1 MNIILA
7 SNSPRRKELLEK
19 EGITFT
25 VIPSN
30 CAEPENPGL
39 SPEKYAEFLSKLKAE
54 NVLSSN
60 DGVVIGADTI
70 VVMGDKILGKPT
82 DFEDATSMLE
92 LLSGKTHKVITGYT
106 VISKNKIVTDNEV
119 TFVTFNN
126 LSFEQ
131 ILNYLNEMKP
141 FDKAGAYGI
150 QDGFDLVEK
159 IEGDYDNVVG
169 LPTKKILNVLREFL

>member
-7 SNSPRRKELLEK
+7 SNSPRRKELLKK

-30 CAEPENPGL
+30 CAEPENTDL
-39 SPEKYAEFLSKLKAE
+39 APEKYAEYLSKLKAE
-54 NVLSSN
+54 NVFLSN
-60 DGVVIGADTI
+60 GGIVIGADTI

-82 DFEDATSMLE
+82 DFEDAVSMLE

-106 VISKNKIVTDNEV
+106 VISKNKTVTGSEV
-119 TFVTFNN
+119 TFVTFNE

-131 ILNYLNEMKP
+131 IFSYLNEMKP

-150 QDGFDLVEK
+150 QDGFNLVKE
-159 IEGDYDNVVG
+159 INGCYDNVVG
-169 LPTKKILNVLREFL
+169 LPTKKIIKVLAEFL